1 MPTQKALFLVDPAGT
16 LAVREYP
23 VPTPGP
29 GEILVEIHAAALNP
43 VDWKMEEDKLV
54 KEYPAVIG
62 IDAAGIVHALG
73 EGVTGLVVGDKVCV
87 LNRSLVGG
95 RNTDAIFQPASGVLH
110 LSERVVPA
118 VRRRT
123 RRAGRQDP
131 R

>member
-1 MPTQKALFLVDPAGT
+1 MFTQKALFLVDPAGT

-43 VDWKMEEDKLV
+43 VDWKMEEHKLV

-62 IDAAGIVHALG
+62 IDAAGIVKVLG
-73 EGVTGLVVGDKVCV
+73 EGVASLVVGDKVCV
-87 LNRSLVGG
+87 LNCLLVRGRSAE
-95 RNTDAIFQPASGVLH
+95 AILKAASGLLH

-123 RRAGRQDP
+123 RRAGSQDP